1 MFMLWG
7 WSFQGLYM
15 NLRNIH
21 FSNLKWQLGFF
32 SFLFWWGACFWS
44 VSVFCLV
51 YFSSASCAQRCC
63 LCLLMVH
70 SWLPLKFSLTF
81 MYNGE
86 LPRIYWNIQQNFG
99 NTEGVIRSCKPKKDC
114 QMKKANTILRKAL
127 HRKLKIEQH
136 EPHKKNLK
144 IPKR

>member
-21 FSNLKWQLGFF
+21 FSSLKWQLFF
-32 SFLFWWGACFWS
+32 NYFFWWGACFWS

-51 YFSSASCAQRCC
+51 YFSSASCAQWCC
-63 LCLLMVH
+63 LCRLMVH

-86 LPRIYWNIQQNFG
+86 LPRIYWNIQEKFG
-99 NTEGVIRSCKPKKDC
+99 DTEGVIRSCKPKKDC
-114 QMKKANTILRKAL
+114 QMKKANKILKKTLRK
-127 HRKLKIEQH
+127 KLKIEQH